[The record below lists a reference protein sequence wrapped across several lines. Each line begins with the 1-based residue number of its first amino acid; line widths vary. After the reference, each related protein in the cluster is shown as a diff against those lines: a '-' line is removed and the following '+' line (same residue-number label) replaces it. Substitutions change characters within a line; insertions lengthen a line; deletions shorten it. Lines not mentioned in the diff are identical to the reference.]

1 MHAQG
6 GLRMEGARTDIR
18 HSEAWLLKCS
28 SRMKKGARANMTRTP
43 IKTRCSVA
51 LHCGP
56 RLKQD
61 ETLGERHSHTR
72 LYAASS
78 NCELYSSA

>member
-1 MHAQG
+1 MK
-6 GLRMEGARTDIR
+6 EGASQYDP
-18 HSEAWLLKCS
+18 HPNQDE
-28 SRMKKGARANMTRTP
+28 M
-43 IKTRCSVA
+43 

>member
-28 SRMKKGARANMTRTP
+28 SRMKKGASQYDPHPNQDKM
-43 IKTRCSVA
+43 